1 MIWRR
6 HGSSS
11 QNLHVSA
18 KLPKP
23 ELDRID
29 RALLSA
35 LSRNARASGASL
47 ASALGV
53 AESTVSLRLRRLQS
67 QGVIRGYRLELDPD
81 LLGATVQALI
91 AIRLVKHAR
100 DEIEAFRRAVPTWPG
115 VVGLFHMAG
124 ADDFLLHVLARDAGE
139 LREFVLTY
147 LTGHP
152 AVAHTETN
160 LVFEHADAQGWEE
173 FL

>member
-1 MIWRR
+1 VIR
-6 HGSSS
+6 
-11 QNLHVSA
+11 
-18 KLPKP
+18 KLD
-23 ELDRID
+23 LDPID
-29 RALLSA
+29 RALLRA
-35 LSRNARASGASL
+35 LSENARASGASL
-47 ASALGV
+47 AATVGI
-53 AESTVSLRLRRLQS
+53 AESTVSLRLRRLQT
-67 QGVIRGYRLELDPD
+67 QHVIRGYRLELDPD

-91 AIRLVKHAR
+91 AVRLVKHAR

-115 VVGLFHMAG
+115 VVSLYHMAG

-160 LVFEHADAQGWEE
+160 LVFEHAEAEGWQE